1 MRIWQLLVNY
11 SAGSEGRGHPT
22 TAFVFTEKE
31 YKDLKCQYKRIRD
44 NCLQKKL
51 QNLDDIYPSIRWE
64 TKHF

>member
-1 MRIWQLLVNY
+1 M
-11 SAGSEGRGHPT
+11 